1 MDSLYLRCGSGL
13 DGMTHGGKIG
23 AFVESSPHP
32 AWLAS
37 SDGICTYANPALQR
51 LTGLNSHQI
60 ELHDWLRFV
69 VDEDREAARTSWK
82 LSVATQHLIVPGF
95 ALWDLTAFR
104 LKSSS
109 QRSAT
114 RLIKE
119 PNSGCSLP
127 YIFKDQ
133 RSNFSPRSATA
144 IHLERDTYLYL
155 VFGAH
160 WRSHLCE

>member
-1 MDSLYLRCGSGL
+1 MFASSYLASAHRKPQSHDRLDFRSHATAAKRTAWDVDSLYLRCGSGL

-69 VDEDREAARTSWK
+69 VDED
-82 LSVATQHLIVPGF
+82 
-95 ALWDLTAFR
+95 
-104 LKSSS
+104 
-109 QRSAT
+109 
-114 RLIKE
+114 
-119 PNSGCSLP
+119 
-127 YIFKDQ
+127 
-133 RSNFSPRSATA
+133 
-144 IHLERDTYLYL
+144 
-155 VFGAH
+155 
-160 WRSHLCE
+160 

>member
-1 MDSLYLRCGSGL
+1 
-13 DGMTHGGKIG
+13 MTHGGKIG

-114 RLIKE
+114 RLIGAWDSHI
-119 PNSGCSLP
+119 PLLHPDDHGSTRNVW
-127 YIFKDQ
+127 
-133 RSNFSPRSATA
+133 ATCLRTGVA
-144 IHLERDTYLYL
+144 GKAR
-155 VFGAH
+155 FRARGAMV
-160 WRSHLCE
+160 RIAGS